1 MKSVFFISI
10 IITTFLCCSIDLK
23 KSKTKDLSI
32 NGKYSYSKEDS
43 TQILNRHLTI
53 TLILFKDLSFEENN
67 ENVQCFANLPD
78 YAGTYSIKDSI
89 LTTYRKNML
98 NVYKEDTNEF
108 GKRPVFEFINLETSK
123 IDYLIKGD
131 SLINISDKSIRL
143 CKLIVK

>member
-1 MKSVFFISI
+1 M
-10 IITTFLCCSIDLK
+10 K
-23 KSKTKDLSI
+23 KSKTKDLSV
-32 NGKYSYSKEDS
+32 NGKFSYSREDS

-53 TLILFKDLSFEENN
+53 TLILFNDLSFEEDN

-98 NVYKEDTNEF
+98 NVYKDTNEL
-108 GKRPVFEFINLETSK
+108 GKRPVFKFINLETSK

-131 SLINISDKSIRL
+131 SLINLSDKSIRL
-143 CKLIVK
+143 CKRTVK